1 MRKEKRLMQQKAP
14 ASLGGVVHEE
24 GYTSLCLF
32 STWHN
37 GVMVSQMSANHS
49 VLSDIQVRI
58 LVMPFAD
65 Q

>member
-1 MRKEKRLMQQKAP
+1 MQQKAP

-37 GVMVSQMSANHS
+37 GVMVSQMSASHS
-49 VLSDIQVRI
+49 ILSKRCSGSSPGYAVCR
-58 LVMPFAD
+58 
-65 Q
+65 